1 MSEVHTREQELE
13 DEIEIMRQQIEA
25 LTGTS
30 KELGVLMALR
40 HGMTRRLATMLFVL
54 VNRAPALVSR
64 QAFHTVFYGDRADGG
79 PDPKIFNVHIS
90 RLRDLLMRVGCSG
103 KIDTVWNAGYRANPD
118 LVKWVRDL
126 YKRNIP

>member
-1 MSEVHTREQELE
+1 MNTREQELE

-40 HGMTRRLATMLFVL
+40 HGMTRRLAIMLFVL
-54 VNRAPALVSR
+54 VNRSPALVSR
-64 QAFHTVFYGDRADGG
+64 QAFHTVFYGDRDDGG

-90 RLRDLLMRVGCSG
+90 RLRDLLERVGCPG
-103 KIDTVWNAGYRANPD
+103 KIDTVWNAGYRANPE
-118 LVKWVRDL
+118 LVKWVREL